1 MESFGVDVFFSLK
14 VPMSLWFFSHFD
26 YVPSET
32 LCTHT
37 FHEFKMNDF
46 VKLRFLTCSTM
57 EMRRYSTQTSNF
69 HLHIMLTK
77 NTMI

>member
-1 MESFGVDVFFSLK
+1 
-14 VPMSLWFFSHFD
+14 
-26 YVPSET
+26 
-32 LCTHT
+32 
-37 FHEFKMNDF
+37 MNDF

-77 NTMI
+77 NKNKNDDMSWLKYVAQYKVFKQKKEAVWVICRQIVSVIIE